1 MNKRLIVFLVTVV
14 FATKAQFALARVE
27 NWRGVYE
34 YEGYFGRTAG
44 SSPIVMHYKISI
56 TGNNKAPAILT
67 IQGFQTD
74 ETLICNVVSEDNNK
88 LTLLFRSY
96 GDGKVNR
103 YGVQVYKPGEPLL
116 TLERRQQNGKTTII
130 TYWLA
135 LTDPTGKQPK
145 PGRYFHKV
153 Y

>member
-1 MNKRLIVFLVTVV
+1 MNKRLIVFLATII
-14 FATKAQFALARVE
+14 FAIQGQFALARAE

-96 GDGKVNR
+96 GNGKVNR

-116 TLERRQQNGKTTII
+116 ALERRQQNGKTTII

>member
-1 MNKRLIVFLVTVV
+1 M
-14 FATKAQFALARVE
+14 
-27 NWRGVYE
+27 
-34 YEGYFGRTAG
+34 
-44 SSPIVMHYKISI
+44 
-56 TGNNKAPAILT
+56 
-67 IQGFQTD
+67 QGFQTD
-74 ETLICNVVSEDNNK
+74 ETLICDVVSKDNNK

-103 YGVQVYKPGEPLL
+103 CGVQVYKPGEPLL
-116 TLERRQQNGKTTII
+116 TLERRQQNGKTTFI

-135 LTDPTGKQPK
+135 HTDPTGKQPK